1 MKNFLYI
8 LIFIIVSCELPD
20 NETEYQEGLV
30 VFGNIELFEIN
41 GNAFGNIDTVRVSI
55 SSQIDANLE
64 NANQL
69 YVDNA
74 SVAISGAFDEDEN
87 IIRTI
92 QFNSLNA
99 LGQYIV
105 DENEEYK
112 IWPNST
118 YTLNVIY
125 EDYIVSGI
133 TTTPNY
139 LTISSIEDT
148 YNCEQCSDPTI
159 YGETTCENSSENWTS
174 EQQNIEL
181 INVDNFD
188 LINDETNGLWII
200 EPNLL
205 QSYINE
211 ETISS
216 IELSRYGCSVGSFA
230 SKPYFVL
237 NIDDQ
242 EEEDNPNLSA
252 IRILSY
258 ALEDKEFGMEPSNDD
273 AEEYSDLNYNAQ
285 WDSAYCDN
293 QNYNNE
299 ILCEEEGAMWFYEEP
314 YVDLNNNNSYD
325 KATYFDYNKNE
336 IQDITLVNTFYDT
349 TAVFNIWKGPYFR
362 DEDNNPYLLNPFI
375 WTVETS
381 PTPIMW
387 LYFNYYG
394 KHLIV
399 VQASD
404 DAYYDYLSGDPLNQN
419 QYILPDSNIE
429 GGYGLFTSNYSKAFF
444 LNIIKAD

>member
-1 MKNFLYI
+1 MRYFLYI

-30 VFGNIELFEIN
+30 VFGRIELFEID
-41 GNAFGNIDTVRVSI
+41 GIAYGDIDTIRVSM
-55 SSQIDANLE
+55 SSQIDADLE

-69 YVDNA
+69 YIDDANVT
-74 SVAISGAFDEDEN
+74 ITGAFDQDEN
-87 IIRTI
+87 NIRTI
-92 QFNSLNA
+92 LLNSVND
-99 LGQYIV
+99 LGKYIV

-112 IWPNST
+112 IWPNSS

-125 EDYIVSGI
+125 EDYTVSGT
-133 TTTPNY
+133 TTTPSY
-139 LTISSIEDT
+139 LTIESIEDT

-159 YGETTCENSSENWTS
+159 YGETTCENSGENWTS
-174 EQQNIEL
+174 ELQNIEP
-181 INVDNFD
+181 INVDNFN
-188 LINDETNGLWII
+188 LINNDTNGLWIL
-200 EPNLL
+200 EPELL
-205 QSYINE
+205 QSYIDE
-211 ETISS
+211 EIISS

-237 NIDDQ
+237 DIDDQ

-258 ALEDKEFGMEPSNDD
+258 ALEEKHMGLEPSNDD
-273 AEEYSDLNYNAQ
+273 
-285 WDSAYCDN
+285 
-293 QNYNNE
+293 
-299 ILCEEEGAMWFYEEP
+299 GTF
-314 YVDLNNNNSYD
+314 
-325 KATYFDYNKNE
+325 FDYNQNE
-336 IQDITLVNTFYDT
+336 IQDMTLINTFYDT
-349 TAVFNIWKGPYFR
+349 TSVFKIWKGPYFR
-362 DEDNNPYLLNPFI
+362 DENYNPYLLNPFV

-381 PTPIMW
+381 PSPIMW

-399 VQASD
+399 IQSSD
-404 DAYYDYLSGDPLNQN
+404 DAYYDYLSGDPLGQN
-419 QYILPDSNIE
+419 QYLLPDSNIE

>member
-1 MKNFLYI
+1 MRYFLYI

-20 NETEYQEGLV
+20 NETKYQEGLV
-30 VFGNIELFEIN
+30 VFGRIELFEID
-41 GNAFGNIDTVRVSI
+41 GIAYGDIDTIRVSM

-69 YVDNA
+69 YIDDANVT
-74 SVAISGAFDEDEN
+74 ITGAFDQDEN
-87 IIRTI
+87 NIRTI
-92 QFNSLNA
+92 LLNSVND
-99 LGQYIV
+99 LGKYVV

-112 IWPNST
+112 IWPNSS

-125 EDYIVSGI
+125 ENYTASGT
-133 TTTPNY
+133 TTTPSY
-139 LTISSIEDT
+139 LTIESIEDT

-159 YGETTCENSSENWTS
+159 YGETTCENSDENWTS
-174 EQQNIEL
+174 ELQNIES
-181 INVDNFD
+181 INVDNFN
-188 LINDETNGLWII
+188 LINNDTNGLWIL
-200 EPNLL
+200 EPELL
-205 QSYINE
+205 QSYIDE
-211 ETISS
+211 EIISS

-237 NIDDQ
+237 DIDDQ

-258 ALEDKEFGMEPSNDD
+258 ALEEKHMGLEPSNDD
-273 AEEYSDLNYNAQ
+273 
-285 WDSAYCDN
+285 
-293 QNYNNE
+293 
-299 ILCEEEGAMWFYEEP
+299 GTF
-314 YVDLNNNNSYD
+314 
-325 KATYFDYNKNE
+325 FDYNQNE
-336 IQDITLVNTFYDT
+336 IQDMTLINTFYDT
-349 TAVFNIWKGPYFR
+349 TAVFKIWKGPYFR
-362 DEDNNPYLLNPFI
+362 DENYNPYLLNPFV

-381 PTPIMW
+381 PSPIMW

-399 VQASD
+399 IQSSD
-404 DAYYDYLSGDPLNQN
+404 DAYYDYLSGDPLGQN
-419 QYILPDSNIE
+419 QYLLPDSNIE

>member
-1 MKNFLYI
+1 MRYFIYI

-30 VFGNIELFEIN
+30 VFGRIELFEID
-41 GNAFGNIDTVRVSI
+41 GIAYGDIDTVRVSM

-64 NANQL
+64 NSNQL
-69 YVDNA
+69 YIDNA
-74 SVAISGAFDEDEN
+74 EVSITGAFDDNED

-92 QFNSLNA
+92 SLNSINN
-99 LGQYIV
+99 LGKYVV
-105 DENEEYK
+105 DQNIEYK
-112 IWPNST
+112 IWPNSN
-118 YTLNVIY
+118 YILNVIY
-125 EDYIVSGI
+125 EDYIVSGN
-133 TTTPNY
+133 TTTPSY
-139 LTISSIEDT
+139 LTIGSIEDN

-159 YGETTCENSSENWTS
+159 YGETTCENSGENWTS
-174 EQQNIEL
+174 EQQIIEP
-181 INVDNFD
+181 INVENFD
-188 LINDETNGLWII
+188 LINDDTNGLWVL
-200 EPNLL
+200 EPSLL
-205 QSYINE
+205 QSYIDADI
-211 ETISS
+211 ISS

-258 ALEDKEFGMEPSNDD
+258 ALEEKKMGIEPSND
-273 AEEYSDLNYNAQ
+273 N
-285 WDSAYCDN
+285 
-293 QNYNNE
+293 
-299 ILCEEEGAMWFYEEP
+299 GTF
-314 YVDLNNNNSYD
+314 
-325 KATYFDYNKNE
+325 FDYNQNE
-336 IQDITLVNTFYDT
+336 IQDMTLINTFYDT
-349 TAVFNIWKGPYFR
+349 TTVFKIWKGPYFR
-362 DEDNNPYLLNPFI
+362 DEDYNPYLLNPFV

-404 DAYYDYLSGDPLNQN
+404 NAYYEYLSGDPLNQN

-444 LNIIKAD
+444 LNIIKKD

>member
-1 MKNFLYI
+1 MRYFLYI

-30 VFGNIELFEIN
+30 VFGRIELFEID
-41 GNAFGNIDTVRVSI
+41 GIAYGDIDTIRVSM
-55 SSQIDANLE
+55 SSQIDADLE

-69 YVDNA
+69 YIDDANVT
-74 SVAISGAFDEDEN
+74 ITGAFDQDEN
-87 IIRTI
+87 NIRTI
-92 QFNSLNA
+92 LLNSVND
-99 LGQYIV
+99 LGKYIV

-112 IWPNST
+112 IWPNSS

-125 EDYIVSGI
+125 EDYTVSGT
-133 TTTPNY
+133 TTTPSY
-139 LTISSIEDT
+139 LTIESIEDT

-159 YGETTCENSSENWTS
+159 YGETTCENSDENWTS
-174 EQQNIEL
+174 ELQNIES
-181 INVDNFD
+181 INVDNFN
-188 LINDETNGLWII
+188 LINNDTNGLWIL
-200 EPNLL
+200 EPELL
-205 QSYINE
+205 QSYIDE
-211 ETISS
+211 EIISS

-237 NIDDQ
+237 DIDDQ

-258 ALEDKEFGMEPSNDD
+258 ALEEKHMGLEPSNDD
-273 AEEYSDLNYNAQ
+273 
-285 WDSAYCDN
+285 
-293 QNYNNE
+293 
-299 ILCEEEGAMWFYEEP
+299 GTF
-314 YVDLNNNNSYD
+314 
-325 KATYFDYNKNE
+325 FDYNQNE
-336 IQDITLVNTFYDT
+336 IQDMTLINTFYDT
-349 TAVFNIWKGPYFR
+349 TAVFKIWKGPYFR
-362 DEDNNPYLLNPFI
+362 DENYNPYLLNPFV

-381 PTPIMW
+381 PSPIMW

-399 VQASD
+399 IQSSD
-404 DAYYDYLSGDPLNQN
+404 DAYYDYLSGDPLGQN
-419 QYILPDSNIE
+419 QYLLPDSNIE

>member
-1 MKNFLYI
+1 MRYFLYI

-30 VFGNIELFEIN
+30 VFGRIELFEID
-41 GNAFGNIDTVRVSI
+41 GIAYGDIDTIRVSM
-55 SSQIDANLE
+55 SSQIDADLE

-69 YVDNA
+69 YIDDANVT
-74 SVAISGAFDEDEN
+74 ITGAFDQDEN
-87 IIRTI
+87 NIRTI
-92 QFNSLNA
+92 LLNSVND
-99 LGQYIV
+99 LGKYVV

-112 IWPNST
+112 IWPNSS

-125 EDYIVSGI
+125 ENYTASGT
-133 TTTPNY
+133 TTTPSY
-139 LTISSIEDT
+139 LTIESIEDT

-159 YGETTCENSSENWTS
+159 YGETTCENSGENWTS
-174 EQQNIEL
+174 ELQNIEP
-181 INVDNFD
+181 INVDNFN
-188 LINDETNGLWII
+188 LINNDTNGLWIL
-200 EPNLL
+200 EPELL
-205 QSYINE
+205 QSYIDE
-211 ETISS
+211 EIISS

-237 NIDDQ
+237 DIDDQ

-258 ALEDKEFGMEPSNDD
+258 ALEEKHMGLEPSNDD
-273 AEEYSDLNYNAQ
+273 
-285 WDSAYCDN
+285 
-293 QNYNNE
+293 
-299 ILCEEEGAMWFYEEP
+299 GTF
-314 YVDLNNNNSYD
+314 
-325 KATYFDYNKNE
+325 FDYNQNE
-336 IQDITLVNTFYDT
+336 IQDMTLINTFYDT
-349 TAVFNIWKGPYFR
+349 TAVFKIWKGPYFR
-362 DEDNNPYLLNPFI
+362 DENYNPYLLNPFV

-381 PTPIMW
+381 PSPIMW

-399 VQASD
+399 IQSSD
-404 DAYYDYLSGDPLNQN
+404 DAYYDYLSGDPLGQN
-419 QYILPDSNIE
+419 QYLLPDSNIE

>member
-1 MKNFLYI
+1 MRYFLYI

-30 VFGNIELFEIN
+30 VFGRIELFEID
-41 GNAFGNIDTVRVSI
+41 GIAYGDIDTIRVSM
-55 SSQIDANLE
+55 SSQIDADLE

-69 YVDNA
+69 YIDDANVT
-74 SVAISGAFDEDEN
+74 ITGAFDQDEN
-87 IIRTI
+87 NIRTI
-92 QFNSLNA
+92 LLNSVND
-99 LGQYIV
+99 LGKYIV

-112 IWPNST
+112 IWPNSS

-125 EDYIVSGI
+125 ENYTASGT
-133 TTTPNY
+133 TTTPSY
-139 LTISSIEDT
+139 LTIESIEDT

-159 YGETTCENSSENWTS
+159 YGETTCENSDENWTS
-174 EQQNIEL
+174 ELQNIEP
-181 INVDNFD
+181 INVDNFN
-188 LINDETNGLWII
+188 LINNDTNGLWIL
-200 EPNLL
+200 EPELL
-205 QSYINE
+205 QSYIDE
-211 ETISS
+211 EIISS

-237 NIDDQ
+237 DIDDQ

-258 ALEDKEFGMEPSNDD
+258 ALEEKHMGLEPSNDD
-273 AEEYSDLNYNAQ
+273 
-285 WDSAYCDN
+285 
-293 QNYNNE
+293 
-299 ILCEEEGAMWFYEEP
+299 GTF
-314 YVDLNNNNSYD
+314 
-325 KATYFDYNKNE
+325 FDYNQNE
-336 IQDITLVNTFYDT
+336 IQDMTLINTFYDT
-349 TAVFNIWKGPYFR
+349 TAVFKIWKGPYFR
-362 DEDNNPYLLNPFI
+362 DENYNPYLLNPFV

-381 PTPIMW
+381 PSPIMW

-399 VQASD
+399 IQSSD
-404 DAYYDYLSGDPLNQN
+404 DAYYDYLSGDPLGQN
-419 QYILPDSNIE
+419 QYLLPDSNIE